1 MIASNADINHMTND
15 GWTPLMAAAH
25 NGHATVVS
33 YLLSSGV
40 EVNNTINEE
49 WSRFMTDAQNGHNT
63 FAGNE
68 DDTVARDKFHT
79 VFPHIPIGMAN
90 VKHSGKN
97 IGWTALMLAASQGHE
112 TVVAQLI
119 TSGAR
124 VDQESNDGWTALM
137 LAASQGHETVVGQ
150 MIAAGAMVDH
160 MNDSGWTP
168 LVVAANNGHSEVVL
182 RLFGAGGNINH
193 ENNEGETALF
203 KASQEGHELV
213 VSSLLSS
220 GCDVNHENNEGETA
234 LFKASQNGHALV
246 VSSLLSSGCDV
257 NHENNEGETAL
268 FLAALTRNENLVRLL
283 IERNADPCGIKKNDK
298 NAQAFFYIPKTII
311 DMLLA
316 AGMPPFSENELQQT
330 KPYKGKINIGLALNA
345 RGKICMVYDN
355 RFYVD
360 PLWVAYHIDKKQL
373 EIVFDEGST
382 YLIDW
387 VPTDVMHYYLLK
399 INKILLIRMEN
410 DKPVEGFDISLLRV
424 MNGKVIEEDI
434 TRPGC

>member
-1 MIASNADINHMTND
+1 MTND

-193 ENNEGETALF
+193 ENN
-203 KASQEGHELV
+203 V
-213 VSSLLSS
+213 
-220 GCDVNHENNEGETA
+220 GETA

>member
-1 MIASNADINHMTND
+1 
-15 GWTPLMAAAH
+15 MAAAH

-182 RLFGAGGNINH
+182 RLFGAGGNI
-193 ENNEGETALF
+193 
-203 KASQEGHELV
+203 
-213 VSSLLSS
+213 
-220 GCDVNHENNEGETA
+220 NHENNEGETA